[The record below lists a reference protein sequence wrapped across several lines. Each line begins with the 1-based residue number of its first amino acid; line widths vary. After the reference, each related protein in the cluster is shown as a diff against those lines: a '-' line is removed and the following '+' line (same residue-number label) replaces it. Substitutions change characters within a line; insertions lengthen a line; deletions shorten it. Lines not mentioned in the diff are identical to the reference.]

1 MTAKD
6 LFQAGRLVEA
16 IQALGT
22 ELRSNPADDK
32 RRTFLF
38 ELLCFAGEYDRAE
51 KQLDLLAD
59 TSKEAGMGSL
69 VYRSALHAERLRAG
83 MFSNNTLPLNSD
95 LPTVAGVCN
104 GQAFESIEDADS
116 RIGARLEV
124 FAAGAYLWLP
134 FQHIASI
141 EMGPPK
147 RLRDLLWIQ
156 ALVRTGPAFQGREL
170 GEVLLPALAP
180 LSSRHSNDEVRLGRK
195 TEWTQ
200 HPDGVAIPIGQKML
214 LIDGEE
220 VPILE
225 VRKLELTA
233 TPAVSE

>member
-6 LFQAGRLVEA
+6 LFQAGRLGEA
-16 IQALGT
+16 VQALGN
-22 ELRSNPADDK
+22 ELRSNPADAK

-51 KQLDLLAD
+51 KQLDILAD
-59 TSKEAGMGSL
+59 ISKEAGMGSL

-83 MFSNNTLPLNSD
+83 MFAANTLPLD
-95 LPTVAGVCN
+95 TDPPTVAGVLN
-104 GQAFESIEDADS
+104 GQPFETVEDADP

-141 EMGPPK
+141 EMGPPT

-156 ALVRTGPAFQGREL
+156 AFLRTGPAFKGKEL

-180 LSSRHSNDEVRLGRK
+180 LSCRHADDEIRLGRK
-195 TEWTQ
+195 TEWFDEA
-200 HPDGVAIPIGQKML
+200 DGTAIPLGQKML

-220 VPILE
+220 FPVLE
-225 VRKLELTA
+225 VRKLEFSEA
-233 TPAVSE
+233 PAAGQ

>member
-6 LFQAGRLVEA
+6 LFQAGRLGEA
-16 IQALGT
+16 VQALGN
-22 ELRSNPADDK
+22 ELRSNPADVK

-51 KQLDLLAD
+51 KQLDILAD

-83 MFSNNTLPLNSD
+83 MFANKTLPVD
-95 LPTVAGVCN
+95 TEPPTVGGSMN
-104 GQAFESIEDADS
+104 GEPFVAIEDADP

-141 EMGPPK
+141 EMGPPT

-156 ALVRTGPAFQGREL
+156 AVLRTGPGFKGTEL

-180 LSSRHSNDEVRLGRK
+180 LSSRESDDEIRLGRK
-195 TEWTQ
+195 TEWFDQ
-200 HPDGVAIPIGQKML
+200 GDGPAIPLGQKML

-220 VPILE
+220 FPVLE
-225 VRKLELTA
+225 VRKLEFSS
-233 TPAVSE
+233 TPAVVQ